1 MISENYNATH
11 FNKSKTPSV
20 ISSDRDGFYFSDYV
34 SGCLSAFSKDSFEFI
49 LDITACRVY
58 TVITVIK

>member
-20 ISSDRDGFYFSDYV
+20 ISRSWRFFLLVDYV
-34 SGCLSAFSKDSFEFI
+34 NDRLSAFSKDSFEFR